1 MQELKKDLQSYKKL
15 KLIFSKLFSVVPPGT
30 HNLYGR
36 CILCLSFYARLLW
49 LPVLHLSMDL
59 KMMMVMVTVVEV
71 PVDLCMDGA
80 AMPPASA
87 APIASGTGLFML
99 RIFYDF

>member
-1 MQELKKDLQSYKKL
+1 MQELKKDLQSYKKI

-59 KMMMVMVTVVEV
+59 KMVMVVVEV

-99 RIFYDF
+99 WIFYDF

>member
-15 KLIFSKLFSVVPPGT
+15 KLFFSKLFSVVPPGT

-36 CILCLSFYARLLW
+36 CIWCLSFYARLLW

-59 KMMMVMVTVVEV
+59 KMMMVVVEV
-71 PVDLCMDGA
+71 PVDLSMDGA